1 MTRNPF
7 EASVAKAL
15 GLEDAYETDKIP
27 YSTPHTYTPDFV
39 AKDILGHKFYIETK
53 GRFPEDD
60 RRKMR
65 RVILCNPGI
74 RILMILQNPHQK
86 EKGLKRTAA
95 QHCEAMGLPWCTP
108 SVAKEFVQDWQQGRY
123 RSLNYKTYQQSKS

>member
-7 EASVAKAL
+7 EAAIAKAL
-15 GLEDAYETDKIP
+15 GLEDAYETDKIE
-27 YSTPHTYTPDFV
+27 YTDPHTYTPDFV

-53 GRFPEDD
+53 GRFPKDD

-74 RILMILQNPHQK
+74 RILMILQYPRQK
-86 EKGLKRTAA
+86 EKGCARTAA
-95 QHCEAMGLPWCTP
+95 QHCEAMGLLWCTP
-108 SVAKEFVQDWQQGRY
+108 SVAIEFVEDWRQGRY
-123 RSLNYKTYQQSKS
+123 RSLDYKTYQRTKS